1 MKKFLAMLLAV
12 VMVLTLVAC
21 GGNDTKK
28 ADGQVVIG
36 SDTEESGDWAYS
48 AFQTSPNATDN
59 EVVKLTDDLL
69 TVDTDQHGDYVVNKT
84 VVKSYERIEEEN
96 GNVTYKFV
104 LNDGLKFNNG
114 EAVTAQD
121 FLAWTMFLSSPAG
134 KEMGVVSAAYDQL
147 PGGVAYRNGETNVLA
162 GLRLFDDKTFS
173 VTILKTNEAGDTD
186 YLPYYYDL
194 GYAAMRGVNLTYW
207 FGEGWSVKDDGEGA
221 YFVNADGKEFTA
233 ANVGDAVT
241 AARYA
246 TSDRVTSGPYN
257 LVSFDQSS
265 REIVLEANENY
276 NGNFEG
282 QKPGIQKL
290 VIVKTEQDT
299 VMDMIATGQIQIYSG
314 IGDGAQ
320 VNAALDLIEAGT
332 IDSSYT
338 TYDRAGYGYFA
349 YACDFGPSQFVEFRQ
364 AVAYLLD
371 RNEFAQTFCQ
381 GWGGVVH
388 GPYCTAFSMT
398 SKTDIDKKVNHY
410 DYNPEKAVELLKQ
423 AGFVYNADGS
433 DYVDGSGEIRYAKV
447 TAEQAQYY
455 DNFNKVLA
463 DGTILMPATLN
474 WASSENNSVS
484 ALLSTM
490 LANSEATKNAGVS
503 IVKTEMTFP
512 ELLNYMYRQDA
523 YGIGGDYSVPTYNM
537 FNLAT
542 GWNAGVY
549 DFAYNWSTDP
559 TYIEMGYNVQHL
571 YDEELDQL
579 SMDMVYGVEP
589 GDEATFL
596 ELWEKYVIRWN
607 EELPMVPLYANIY
620 VTLYPNTIDNY
631 AEDSFWGFDR
641 AILYANWVGSAK

>member
-1 MKKFLAMLLAV
+1 MKKFLALLLTV
-12 VMVLTLVAC
+12 VMVLTMVAC
-21 GGNDTKK
+21 GEKTPK

-36 SDTEESGDWAYS
+36 SDTEANGDWAYS
-48 AFQTSPNATDN
+48 AFQSSPNATDN
-59 EVVKLTDDLL
+59 EVVRLTDDML
-69 TVDTDQHGDYVVNKT
+69 TIDTDQHGDYVVNKT

-114 EAVTAQD
+114 EAVTAQNFVAWQM
-121 FLAWTMFLSSPAG
+121 FLASPAG
-134 KEMGVVSAAYDQL
+134 KEMGVVSAAYDML
-147 PGGVAYRNGETNVLA
+147 PGGVAYRNGETNVLS
-162 GLRLFDDKTFS
+162 GLRIYDEKTFS
-173 VTILKTNEAGDTD
+173 VTILKTNVAGDTD

-194 GYAAMRGVNLTYW
+194 GYGALRAVNLTYW
-207 FGEGWSVKDDGEGA
+207 FGEGWTVADDGEGV
-221 YFVNADGKEFTA
+221 YFVNADGKDFTA
-233 ANVGDAVT
+233 ANIGDAVT

-246 TSDRVTSGPYN
+246 TSDRVTTGAYN

-282 QKPGIQKL
+282 QKPGVKKL

-314 IGDGAQ
+314 IADGAQ

-338 TYDRAGYGYFA
+338 TYDRAGYGYFS
-349 YACDFGPSQFVEFRQ
+349 YACDFGPTQFVEFRQ

-398 SKTDIDKKVNHY
+398 SKTDIEKKVNHY
-410 DYNPEKAVELLKQ
+410 DYNPETAVELLKK

-433 DYVDGSGEIRYAKV
+433 DYVDGSGEVRYAKV

-455 DNFNKVLA
+455 DSFNKVLA
-463 DGTILMPATLN
+463 DGTILMPATIN

-542 GWNAGVY
+542 GYNGGVY
-549 DFAYNWSTDP
+549 DESYNWT
-559 TYIEMGYNVQHL
+559 TKEEYIEQGYNTDHL
-571 YDEELDQL
+571 YDEELDKL

-589 GDEATFL
+589 GDEATYL
-596 ELWEKYVIRWN
+596 DLWEKYIIRWN
-607 EELPMVPLYANIY
+607 ELLPKVPLYANIY
-620 VTLYPNTIDNY
+620 VTVYPNTIDNY
-631 AEDSFWGFDR
+631 AEDSFWGFER
-641 AILYANWVGSAK
+641 AILYANWVGTK

>member
-36 SDTEESGDWAYS
+36 SDTEASGDWAYS
-48 AFQTSPNATDN
+48 AFTRNPNATDN
-59 EVVKLTDDLL
+59 AVMKLTDDM
-69 TVDTDQHGDYVVNKT
+69 TTIESNQHGDYVINKT

-96 GNVTYKFV
+96 GNVTFKFV
-104 LNDGLKFNNG
+104 INDGLKFNNG
-114 EAVTAQD
+114 EAVTAEN
-121 FLAWTMFLSSPAG
+121 FVAWTMFLVSPAG
-134 KEMGVVSAAYDQL
+134 KEMGVVSATYNML
-147 PGGVAYRNGETNVLA
+147 PGGLAYRNGETNVLSA
-162 GLRLFDDKTFS
+162 VRLYDEKTFS
-173 VTILKTNEAGDTD
+173 ITIAKTGEDGETN
-186 YLPYYYDL
+186 YLPFYYDL
-194 GYAAMRGVNLTYW
+194 TYAGMQAVNLTYW
-207 FGEGWSVKDDGEGA
+207 FGEGWSVKDDGEGV

-233 ANVGDAVT
+233 ATVGDTVT
-241 AARYA
+241 AGRFA
-246 TSDRVTSGPYN
+246 TGNRVTAGPYN
-257 LVSFDQSS
+257 LVSFDESS

-338 TYDRAGYGYFA
+338 TYDRAGYGYFGF
-349 YACDFGPSQFVEFRQ
+349 ACDLGPAQFTEFRQ
-364 AVAYLLD
+364 AVAYLLN
-371 RNEFAQTFCQ
+371 RVEFAQTFCQ

-433 DYVDGSGEIRYAKV
+433 DYVDGSGEVRYAKV
-447 TAEQAQYY
+447 TEEQARYY

-474 WASSENNSVS
+474 WASSENNPVS

-490 LANSEATKNAGVS
+490 LASSDATKAAGIS

-512 ELLNYMYRQDA
+512 SLLSYMYRQEMNGA
-523 YGIGGDYSVPTYNM
+523 VGDFSVPTYNM

-542 GWNAGVY
+542 GYNGGVY
-549 DFAYNWSTDP
+549 DESYNWTTDP
-559 TYIEMGYNVQHL
+559 EYIEQGYNVQHL
-571 YDEELDQL
+571 YDKELDQL

-589 GDEATFL
+589 GDEATYL
-596 ELWEKYVIRWN
+596 SLWEKYIIRWN
-607 EELPMVPLYANIY
+607 ELLPMVPLYSNIY
-620 VTLYPNTIDNY
+620 VTVYPNTIDNY
-631 AEDSFWGFDR
+631 AEDSFWGFER
-641 AILYANWVGSAK
+641 AILYANWVGTK

>member
-1 MKKFLAMLLAV
+1 
-12 VMVLTLVAC
+12 
-21 GGNDTKK
+21 
-28 ADGQVVIG
+28 
-36 SDTEESGDWAYS
+36 
-48 AFQTSPNATDN
+48 
-59 EVVKLTDDLL
+59 
-69 TVDTDQHGDYVVNKT
+69 
-84 VVKSYERIEEEN
+84 
-96 GNVTYKFV
+96 
-104 LNDGLKFNNG
+104 
-114 EAVTAQD
+114 
-121 FLAWTMFLSSPAG
+121 
-134 KEMGVVSAAYDQL
+134 
-147 PGGVAYRNGETNVLA
+147 
-162 GLRLFDDKTFS
+162 
-173 VTILKTNEAGDTD
+173 
-186 YLPYYYDL
+186 
-194 GYAAMRGVNLTYW
+194 MRGVNLTYW

-314 IGDGAQ
+314 IADGAQ

-596 ELWEKYVIRWN
+596 ELWEKYIIRWN

-631 AEDSFWGFDR
+631 AEDSFWGFER
-641 AILYANWVGSAK
+641 AILYANWVGTK